1 MNEKTKKIIDLRNQ
15 QKCYEDIAEELNTTY
30 RSVQNVCQK
39 YGVSYKYIENSW
51 KNKVPKMRHDGMT
64 YAQIS
69 EALNVDRELIEGFCR
84 RNNLKYSDLNQSVPV
99 HHCASYNK
107 GKTLIDWTDKVLYVT
122 GGKFSL
128 VHSEL
133 LDTGERSLTVECTKC
148 GFVKTVSSISIR
160 ANRGIRCNA
169 CSLMETE
176 KRHRETQYRKKEETR
191 LKKVR
196 QSRQLHQMEIRFCSC
211 GQVVP
216 WGMKRC
222 ERCAELTAREQRI
235 EAARRARQRNPEE
248 VRRRERIREH
258 KRRLRI
264 ESNGFDK
271 TVDLNTLYKR
281 DHGICYICG
290 KVCDWSDFQKIDGNF
305 IVGGTY
311 PTVEH
316 VKPLC
321 KGGTHTWDNVK
332 LACFACNTKK
342 GRKSFDDI
350 APTVQR

>member
-1 MNEKTKKIIDLRNQ
+1 MR
-15 QKCYEDIAEELNTTY
+15 
-30 RSVQNVCQK
+30 
-39 YGVSYKYIENSW
+39 GVW
-51 KNKVPKMRHDGMT
+51 
-64 YAQIS
+64 
-69 EALNVDRELIEGFCR
+69 
-84 RNNLKYSDLNQSVPV
+84 
-99 HHCASYNK
+99 NK
-107 GKTLIDWTDKVLYVT
+107 GLATVDWSEKVLERT
-122 GGKFSL
+122 GGKFKLLSC
-128 VHSEL
+128 EL
-133 LDTGERSLTVECTKC
+133 LDTGERRLAVECTKC

-160 ANRGIRCNA
+160 SNPGIRCNA
-169 CSLMETE
+169 CFLMETE
-176 KRHRETQYRKKEETR
+176 KRHREAQYKREEETR

-216 WGMKRC
+216 WGRKRC

-235 EAARRARQRNPEE
+235 EAARRARQRNPEAA
-248 VRRRERIREH
+248 RRRERIREH

-342 GRKSFDDI
+342 GRRSLDEMPPPGKI
-350 APTVQR
+350 E